1 MKVSVLIP
9 CHNAVPTLVRCLE
22 SVRQALP
29 AESEIIAVDDGSD
42 DGTGVVLKAYSE
54 AYKCLKVVSLAAPS
68 HGVSA
73 ARNAALKVAQG
84 EYIQFVDADDT
95 VEPDFCTKMLE
106 AMERDAA
113 DYCVCGYWQVPT
125 MEGAERKEVHLKSA
139 YHYTSTDEIREQYL
153 SRILGYSLK
162 DLSGWLLGRDMYA
175 EKRESGEVWRGCYR
189 RDIIE
194 KWHLQFVENVV
205 LNEDALFTADYL
217 LAANV
222 MTSVDE
228 PLYNYSVGSEA
239 SAVREIRHDAR
250 QYCANKLELLRE
262 RKRLNRLAEGCLA
275 AQYRGSNW
283 LSLGEIALRT
293 LKGDLPRKE
302 GFGILKAY
310 IKEMLK

>member
-1 MKVSVLIP
+1 MKVSVIIP

-22 SVRQALP
+22 NVRQALP

-42 DGTGVVLKAYSE
+42 DGTGVVLKAYGE
-54 AYKCLKVVSLAAPS
+54 AYACLKVVSLAAPA

-95 VEPDFCTKMLE
+95 VEPNFCRAMLE

-113 DYCVCGYWQVPT
+113 DYCICGYWQVPKK
-125 MEGAERKEVHLKSA
+125 EGAERTQVHLKGS
-139 YHYTSTDEIREQYL
+139 YHYTSSDEIRREYL
-153 SRILGYSLK
+153 PRILGYSLK
-162 DLSGWLLGRDMYA
+162 DLGGWLLGRDMYA
-175 EKRESGEVWRGCYR
+175 KKRESGEVWRGCYR
-189 RDIIE
+189 RAIIA
-194 KWHLQFVENVV
+194 KWNLQFSESVV

-217 LAANV
+217 LASHS

-228 PLYNYSVGSEA
+228 PLYNYTVGNAASSVEG
-239 SAVREIRHDAR
+239 IRRDAR

-262 RKRLNRLAEGCLA
+262 RQRLNRLAEGRLA

-283 LSLGEIALRT
+283 LSLAEIALRT
-293 LKGDLPRKE
+293 LKGDFPRKE
-302 GFGILKAY
+302 GLSILKTY
-310 IKEMLK
+310 MKEMSK